1 MMNWSVDPQTSGN
14 DNADIRSIVAQ
25 LLHGKSKFPLLT
37 QGLPDWA
44 VRAAPA
50 RFGLESLNLIVGPWS
65 PQQAVR
71 RGETLFSSA
80 DVVHRSRAC
89 HPESRRSKYPA
100 ASEGSTGDIA
110 AGHLSSTTYRRVV
123 SFKRPVPDTAVRN
136 TQGLALADI
145 HTLGTRYTERG
156 SSSKVLLRGF
166 APGHHPVEADFKDH
180 QGVGLVFQRRLTD

>member
-1 MMNWSVDPQTSGN
+1 MNWSVDPQTSGN
-14 DNADIRSIVAQ
+14 DNADILSIVAQ
-25 LLHGKSKFPLLT
+25 LLHGNSKFPLLT

-65 PQQAVR
+65 PQAVH

-80 DVVHRSRAC
+80 DVVHLVGLVIRNRAV
-89 HPESRRSKYPA
+89 PSILRR
-100 ASEGSTGDIA
+100 
-110 AGHLSSTTYRRVV
+110 RRVLATSHGVTCRVLLTVV

-145 HTLGTRYTERG
+145 HTLGTRYIGRG

-180 QGVGLVFQRRLTD
+180 QGVGLVF